1 MNVTRK
7 KSHTICRR
15 PEKQVRAHGMPSYTV
30 IRCPLYLEDEE
41 RQLKNWRR

>member
-15 PEKQVRAHGMPSYTV
+15 PEKTGASPRDASYTV

-41 RQLKNWRR
+41 REIQNEN